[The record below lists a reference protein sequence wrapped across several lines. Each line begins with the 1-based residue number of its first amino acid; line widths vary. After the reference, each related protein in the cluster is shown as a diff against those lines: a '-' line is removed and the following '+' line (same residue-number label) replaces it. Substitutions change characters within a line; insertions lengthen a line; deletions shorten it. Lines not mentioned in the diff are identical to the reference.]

1 MQNLNFKFC
10 IFVKFKF
17 LTETETETVNSKLNN
32 YEHQTYRNR
41 QNRQ

>member
-17 LTETETETVNSKLNN
+17 LTETETVNSKLNN